1 MTTEFAH
8 LDERGYVHIVD
19 ITGKEQTHRRAIA
32 RCRVVV
38 DAGPGLDDSPYETD
52 LVDSA
57 TLAEASIAGMFA
69 AKQTS
74 TLIPLCHPIR
84 LTDISVA
91 VTLESGDVV
100 VTVTTETVERTG
112 VEMEALTACAIAA
125 LAVVGACS
133 SNGIAASVED
143 LTLWEKTGGRSGTWR
158 RPPDR
163 PPDGVRPLLP
173 PMLHNREAR

>member
-1 MTTEFAH
+1 VTTEFAH
-8 LDERGYVHIVD
+8 LDERGHAHIVD

-38 DAGPGLDDSPYETD
+38 DSGLGSDDTMPEISLEN
-52 LVDSA
+52 SG
-57 TLAEASIAGMFA
+57 TLGEASIAGMFA

-84 LTDISVA
+84 LTDISLVVA
-91 VTLESGDVV
+91 FEVGGVV
-100 VTVTTETVERTG
+100 VTATTETVEWTG

-133 SNGIAASVED
+133 SNGVVASIED

-158 RPPDR
+158 RPPD
-163 PPDGVRPLLP
+163 GVRSP
-173 PMLHNREAR
+173 PQQTRYVQEAR